1 MHERHPRVALFF
13 RLAIIQLGANVVQ
26 PGGVDAVRLPVHGS
40 DQLFG
45 AEFFKD
51 AKRAVAQHQPFTGV
65 ALNGS
70 DAARAVADVH
80 YTSTFGENV

>member
-1 MHERHPRVALFF
+1 MSAFCLF

-45 AEFFKD
+45 AEFFED
-51 AKRAVAQHQPFTGV
+51 VQRAVAQYQPFTGIAHLRV
-65 ALNGS
+65 W
-70 DAARAVADVH
+70 ARFYA
-80 YTSTFGENV
+80 

>member
-1 MHERHPRVALFF
+1 MNATRGWRCLF

-26 PGGVDAVRLPVHGS
+26 PGGVDAVWLPVHGS

-65 ALNGS
+65 ALNES
-70 DAARAVADVH
+70 DAARAVADVDNS
-80 YTSTFGENV
+80 STFGENV